1 MAQRRHTL
9 LIVDDEED
17 VLESLRHLF
26 HRSYRVLTAE
36 RGPTGARASSA
47 SEDVHLILSDQRMP
61 GMSGDEFLGHARR
74 LFPDAIRMLFTGYAD
89 LQAVIHAV
97 NEGNIYPLHPQALG
111 PRRAGGDRSARRPS
125 STTCSPSGSA

>member
-9 LIVDDEED
+9 LIVDDEEG
-17 VLESLRHLF
+17 VLESLRHQF

-36 RGPTGARASSA
+36 GGRQALEILGR
-47 SEDVHLILSDQRMP
+47 EDVHLVLSDQRMP

-89 LQAVIHAV
+89 LSSVIRAV
-97 NEGNIYPLHPQALG
+97 NDGNI
-111 PRRAGGDRSARRPS
+111 
-125 STTCSPSGSA
+125 